1 MGWRLPTSIVY
12 LLPLKTVG
20 IVHVTRM
27 FVLQLQRS
35 CHTGNNCIDYSPQR
49 RLLPPCHSGVV
60 CYVVVLWCCVTCG
73 VTCCVI
79 TCVMPFDVPCTKH
92 TVTAAY
98 GDIYA
103 TLTCVNYQVN

>member
-12 LLPLKTVG
+12 LLPLKTAG

-60 CYVVVLWCCVTCG
+60 WCGVLCCGAVVLCDVWC
-73 VTCCVI
+73 
-79 TCVMPFDVPCTKH
+79 DVLCH
-92 TVTAAY
+92 HVCDAFRRA
-98 GDIYA
+98 
-103 TLTCVNYQVN
+103 LH